1 MNNSRRH
8 FTDSDKQKFLSELS
22 EIEVRLNVLIEAA
35 PDMGFRDILIHQ
47 KQLNQRVFIC
57 PIVPIPHEE
66 INRQYHQLY
75 VDE

>member
-8 FTDSDKQKFLSELS
+8 FTDSDKQKFLKELS
-22 EIEVRLNVLIEAA
+22 EIEVRLNVLIEAGY
-35 PDMGFRDILIHQ
+35 DMGFRDILIQQ
-47 KQLNQRVFIC
+47 KKSNQRVFIC
-57 PIVPIPHEE
+57 PIVPISQEE